1 MSKDT
6 SRVRLTA
13 GRVEAFCC
21 PAGKSQAFLWDTEAP
36 SLTLRA
42 TPTGR
47 KTFAFEARLDGAT
60 IRMNIGTAADWSLGE
75 ARARAAE
82 LKKLVD
88 AKVDPRELERQQRA
102 AQEVEQAARE
112 AARAAALAADK
123 FTLRALLTDYIA
135 HQKAI
140 GRSSHRDAATI
151 FKRHV
156 YAPWP
161 RVADLP
167 ANQVTGEHIADMM
180 RRVIE
185 SGHGRTANKLRSY
198 VRAAFQ
204 MAKAARSK
212 PTIPV
217 RFKGYAVTANP
228 ADDTAPDESANKP
241 DKRPLPLA
249 QLRVYWQEIK
259 GMEGFP
265 GAVLRLHLLTGG
277 QRIEQLVKLR
287 TQDIAEGTITLM
299 DGKGRPGKPARPH
312 TVPLIAAAAEA
323 LAHCCPR
330 GEHAISMSG
339 GAAHLSAATLSRW
352 AKAAAVAAGVTGFEA
367 KRVRSGVETALAAA
381 RVNSDTRGRLQS
393 HGVAGVQ
400 ARHYDGHDYMDEKR
414 QALESLF
421 TLLDTP
427 EASNVVALNSTQ
439 RNSAA

>member
-6 SRVRLTA
+6 SRIRLTA
-13 GRVEAFCC
+13 GRVDAFTC

-36 SLTLRA
+36 SLMLRA

-47 KTFAFEARLDGAT
+47 KTYAFEGRLNGDT
-60 IRMNIGTAADWSLGE
+60 IRVSIGTAADWSLDA
-75 ARARAAE
+75 ARKRAAE
-82 LKKLVD
+82 LKQQVD
-88 AKVDPRELERQQRA
+88 SGHDPREIERKKQSD
-102 AQEVEQAARE
+102 QAAVKA
-112 AARAAALAADK
+112 AARAAEQ
-123 FTLRALLTDYIA
+123 FTLRALLDDYIA
-135 HQKAI
+135 HQKTL
-140 GRSSHRDAATI
+140 GRSSHLDAASI
-151 FKRHV
+151 FKLHI
-156 YAPWP
+156 YGPWP
-161 RVADLP
+161 KLAKLP
-167 ANQVTGEHIADMM
+167 ANLVTGEHIADMM

-217 RFKGYAVTANP
+217 RFKEYSVTANP

-241 DKRPLPLA
+241 DKRPLTLA
-249 QLRVYWQEIK
+249 ELRLYWQAIK
-259 GMEGFP
+259 GVDGFK
-265 GAVLRLHLLTGG
+265 GAALRLHLLTGG

-287 TQDIAEGTITLM
+287 TADTTATTITLM

-312 TVPLIAAAAEA
+312 TVPLIEAAAEA
-323 LAHCCPR
+323 LRQCEPQ
-330 GEHAISMSG
+330 GEYAISTTKG
-339 GAAHLSAATLSRW
+339 VKHLSADTLTRW
-352 AKAAAVAAGVTGFEA
+352 ARAAAADLPEFEA

-414 QALESLF
+414 QALEALF
-421 TLLDTP
+421 NLLTREQSD
-427 EASNVVALNSTQ
+427 NVVPFKTA
-439 RNSAA
+439 